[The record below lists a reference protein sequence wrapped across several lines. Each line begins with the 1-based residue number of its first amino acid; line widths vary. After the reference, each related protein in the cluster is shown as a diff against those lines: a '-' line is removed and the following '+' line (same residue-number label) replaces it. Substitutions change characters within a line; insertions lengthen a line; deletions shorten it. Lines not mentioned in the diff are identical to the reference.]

1 MSTSRAASTSSS
13 TPTTIADVV
22 AARGITEILHFT
34 TNFGLIGVGAKAAV
48 LSRALLDV
56 DQYLEHI
63 CKPVWISRWKDA
75 DWIGYV
81 NMSISHISHRMFT
94 VSRKR
99 HDGLDLWWPVLSFRP
114 DILSDPGVV
123 FATTNNSY
131 ESVVQRGEGAEGLEA
146 LFGAAVA
153 WGHYGSTHYRRTL
166 MPDSWTTDDQAEVL
180 YPNQLGLDHLQ
191 AVYVE
196 TEDLVD
202 DAIACLSMWRAT
214 EDVPVI
220 CKPEVY
226 Q

>member
-1 MSTSRAASTSSS
+1 M
-13 TPTTIADVV
+13 TPTDIAAVV
-22 AARGITEILHFT
+22 AARAITEILHFT
-34 TNFGLIGVGAKAAV
+34 TNFGLIGVAAKAAV
-48 LSRALLDV
+48 LSRELLDT

-63 CKPVWISRWKDA
+63 CKPVWGSRWKDA
-75 DWIGYV
+75 DWVGYV

-99 HDGLDLWWPVLSFRP
+99 HDGADLWWPVLSFRP

-131 ESVVQRGEGAEGLEA
+131 EETVKRGEGVDGLEA
-146 LFGAAVA
+146 LFGPAIP
-153 WGHYGSTHYRRTL
+153 WGHHGSVSTRRTS
-166 MPDSWTTDDQAEVL
+166 MPDSWTTNDQAEVL
-180 YPNQLGLDHLQ
+180 YPTQLGLDHLQ

-202 DAIACLSMWRAT
+202 EANGILSLWPAT
-214 EDVPVI
+214 ENVPVT

-226 Q
+226 L